1 MSPVAIARVAA
12 LASAAIAIS
21 GCCQT
26 GVNLTAA
33 GSVSVESPPDER
45 ARVVW
50 AEVWQD
56 GDETVVTGR
65 LVRRGVSSCPLTGH
79 VDVTFFD
86 AGGKLLKKAS
96 SLEAGLRRTSPGK
109 GPHLSPFRLRLKLI
123 VPENARAVIAY
134 RGGAHEDE

>member
-1 MSPVAIARVAA
+1 MRTVTAVRVFTLA
-12 LASAAIAIS
+12 LAAIGVS
-21 GCCQT
+21 GCGQP

-33 GSVSVESPPDER
+33 GHVAVETPPAER

-65 LVRRGVSSCPLTGH
+65 LARRGVSSYPLTGH
-79 VDVTFFD
+79 VDVAFFD
-86 AGGKLLKKAS
+86 ANGKLLKKAS
-96 SLEAGLRRTSPGK
+96 SPEVGLRRTSPGK
-109 GPHLSPFRLRLKLI
+109 GPHLSPFGLRLKLI

-134 RGGAHEDE
+134 HGGAHEDE

>member
-12 LASAAIAIS
+12 LASAAITVS

-33 GSVSVESPPDER
+33 GRVSVESPPDER
-45 ARVVW
+45 ARV
-50 AEVWQD
+50 VWQD

-79 VDVTFFD
+79 VDVTFLD
-86 AGGKLLKKAS
+86 ANGKLLKKAS

>member
-1 MSPVAIARVAA
+1 MSSVASARVAA

-33 GSVSVESPPDER
+33 GRVSVETLPAET

-79 VDVTFFD
+79 VDVTFLD
-86 AGGKLLKKAS
+86 ASGKLLKKACS
-96 SLEAGLRRTSPGK
+96 PEAGLRRTSPGK
-109 GPHLSPFRLRLKLI
+109 GPRLSPFRLRLKLI
-123 VPENARAVIAY
+123 LPESAKAVIAY